1 MTHLNV
7 LLVKICF
14 LLRAKLCYTQ
24 KLVMRYIFQLTLL
37 FQIRNKCHV
46 LLSLYLDVLPNNHN
60 NNNNNNKKKGENS
73 QEKKRLHKHIVKVNK
88 TQVEMQQTVRSTP

>member
-7 LLVKICF
+7 LLVTICF

-37 FQIRNKCHV
+37 FQIGKKVSC
-46 LLSLYLDVLPNNHN
+46 LTFSLSRCAAQQPQQQ
-60 NNNNNNKKKGENS
+60 NNNNKKKRENC
-73 QEKKRLHKHIVKVNK
+73 QEKKRSP
-88 TQVEMQQTVRSTP
+88 QTHCES